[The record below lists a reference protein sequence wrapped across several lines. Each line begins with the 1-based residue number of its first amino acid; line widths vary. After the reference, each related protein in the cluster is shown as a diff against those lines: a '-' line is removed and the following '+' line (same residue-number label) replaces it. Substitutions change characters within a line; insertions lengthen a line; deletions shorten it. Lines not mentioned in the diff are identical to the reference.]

1 MTIKLE
7 KLVLRGPEAVYENPL
22 PRFRDAEH
30 DRVIMNNGSLKPD
43 EAGETLGKNTGTR
56 VLPYRMQD
64 EYTRSREPV
73 ERDVIVMENDKL
85 KAVFLPWHGGKLYSL
100 TEKATGRPILF
111 TNSVFQPAN
120 LAIRDAWT
128 SGGIEWNIGQLGHTF
143 STCSNVFFAKITPD
157 NAEPFLRMYD
167 YERQKG
173 IFWSIDFHLPDGTDA
188 LCAHVRIVNDEPFEK
203 PMYWWTN
210 TACIETDNCRVFS
223 ESADVIYQDWVK
235 YTDESGKTKYR
246 ANGFG
251 HAKMPFYTDETG
263 FNHIEYDASYPKR
276 CPRSCE
282 YFFQN
287 DADLTVPW
295 EAVGYEDGFMFF
307 EKSTQPLRFRKMF
320 CWGNGR
326 GGRFW
331 CDFLSEP
338 GKGDYVELQAGI
350 APTQVHGA
358 SIAASSEIR
367 FTQAFS
373 CARVDEASMLYGDW
387 DESKKT
393 VHETVSGVLSD
404 AELLSLDK
412 RASELSKADAGFEIL
427 FDGTGW
433 GALERI
439 RRNMQGADIPSGFC
453 FPNST
458 MTSEQ
463 SQWLSLLKTGKL
475 ENANAESFMVNDD
488 WRSALENDSSDAA
501 KLLLGILHMENGR
514 TEEAEKAWHAVSDK
528 RFMPMAL
535 RNLSQAALGRGDE
548 NGAIELMKRA
558 IVEGGDEL
566 HCAYMREYMQLLMN
580 AKRYQEAW
588 DAFANAPERIRK
600 DDRASLL
607 AGTAAIET
615 GEYAYLD
622 ELFKTEHATI
632 REGETSLTELWF
644 RREAARE
651 AEKRGVSVSE
661 ALIKEITETL
671 LPPREIDFRMN

>member
-1 MTIKLE
+1 MTITLE
-7 KLVLRGPEAVYENPL
+7 KMILRGPKAVYENPL
-22 PRFRDAEH
+22 PKFRDPLH
-30 DRVIMNNGSLKPD
+30 DREIKNNGSLKAD
-43 EAGETLGKNTGTR
+43 EAGETLGKNTGAR

-128 SGGIEWNIGQLGHTF
+128 SGGIEWNISQLGHTF
-143 STCSNVFFAKITPD
+143 STCSPVFFTKITPD

-167 YERQKG
+167 YERQKN
-173 IFWSIDFHLPDGTDA
+173 IFWSVDFHLPEGSDA
-188 LCAHVRIVNDEPFEK
+188 LIAHVRIVNDEPFEK

-210 TACIETDNCRVFS
+210 TACIETENCRVFS
-223 ESADVIYQDWVK
+223 ETSDVIYQDWVK
-235 YTDESGKTKYR
+235 YIDDSGKTRYR

-251 HAKMPFYTDETG
+251 HAKMPFYTDDTG

-287 DADLTVPW
+287 DADLKVPW

-331 CDFLSEP
+331 CDFLSEQ

-358 SIAASSEIR
+358 SIGANAEIR

-373 CARVDEASMLYGDW
+373 CARVSDASALYGDW
-387 DESKKT
+387 AESKKAAFGAI
-393 VHETVSGVLSD
+393 SGVLSD
-404 AELLSLDK
+404 SELLKNDA
-412 RASELSKADAGFEIL
+412 RARELSKADADFEIL
-427 FDGTGW
+427 YGGTGW
-433 GALERI
+433 GALERV
-439 RRNMQGADIPSGFC
+439 RRETRGAGVPGGFLFPEGTMQA
-453 FPNST
+453 
-458 MTSEQ
+458 EQ
-463 SQWLSLLKTGKL
+463 KQWLSLIKTGKL
-475 ENANAESFMVNDD
+475 GNADAESFMVNDD
-488 WRSALENDSSDAA
+488 WRQALENDASDAGR
-501 KLLLGILHMENGR
+501 LLLGVLQMENGR
-514 TEEAEKAWHAVSDK
+514 TEAAEEAWRSVSNK
-528 RFMPMAL
+528 RFLPMAK
-535 RNLSQAALGRGDE
+535 RNLAQTALRRGDE
-548 NGAIELMKRA
+548 DSAIELMKSA
-558 IVEGGDEL
+558 ISEGGSEL
-566 HCAYMREYMQLLMN
+566 HCAYTREYMQLLLK

-588 DAFANAPERIRK
+588 DAFISSPERVRK

-607 AGTAAIET
+607 AGAAAIET
-615 GEYAYLD
+615 GEYEYLD
-622 ELFKTEHATI
+622 ELFKVEHATI

-651 AEKRGVSVSE
+651 AEKRGVCVTE
-661 ALIKEITETL
+661 ELVKEISETL
-671 LPPREIDFRMN
+671 IPPREIDFRMS